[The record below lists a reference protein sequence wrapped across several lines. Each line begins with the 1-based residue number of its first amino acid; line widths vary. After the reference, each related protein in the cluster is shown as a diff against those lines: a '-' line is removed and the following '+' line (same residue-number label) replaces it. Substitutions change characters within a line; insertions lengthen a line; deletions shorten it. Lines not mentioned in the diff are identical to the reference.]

1 MKRRGKLSWFMLI
14 LLLVGAVPAN
24 SGAQSQAEYQADG
37 AILVGR
43 LSYLEGEVF
52 RFVPEDDDW
61 VPALEDT
68 PFGVDDALYSEED
81 GRAEIILP
89 NGIWMRIGSRTRIDL
104 IGLRSDL
111 TKVYMTSGTARVYG
125 RGSDLALSVETPF
138 GSVMATGET
147 AFDLYVDGDS
157 LEIVPLQG
165 TLSFIHGSTGKEYE
179 LIPNST
185 SIIADDLTVSTGDG
199 YGDPDWEAWN
209 RDRDSFWA
217 TRMSANGASAT
228 YLPPSIDDQAYDLEE
243 NGVWED
249 VSYDGGHYTFW
260 RPMYVGPG
268 WSPFTVGYWAPWRGE
283 WTWIPCEPF
292 GYVTHHYGNWIF
304 TRGRWYWAPPV
315 ALLRAYLR
323 PGLFYVPFAWYPGRV
338 AWIWSGLY
346 AGWIPLGPSEPYY
359 CHHRWGPH
367 VVIVKNASVIN
378 AAPAVTRYKNYRHAV
393 IIDRRDL
400 HRMDNYRNR
409 TIRVSQSSI
418 INAYHV
424 SPLPLG
430 LDRDFHWDNGRRGST
445 KPNLKMTPQPPAFE
459 KPRAYQ
465 AVRGDGASVAVTRL
479 REKARSIRSG
489 PVERKAAVVSPRAR
503 ARLPEPRV
511 IDKRDLGRPHEAR
524 AMDREETPT
533 VERAQPVPRE
543 TEQRAIWM
551 VPRPAPRSA
560 GGEEGQRAI
569 KREGGVRGQGTPPLP
584 GGSKASI
591 VGHRQVSSGRM
602 VGKPASRV
610 IQGPPLGQTR
620 GWVGRNLPSR

>member
-24 SGAQSQAEYQADG
+24 SGAQSQSEYPADG

-43 LSYLEGEVF
+43 LSYLGGEVF

-68 PFGVDDALYSEED
+68 PFGVDDAWYSEED
-81 GRAEIILP
+81 GRAEIIMP

-104 IGLRSDL
+104 IGLRRDL
-111 TKVYMTSGTARVYG
+111 TRVYMTSGTARFYG
-125 RGSDLALSVETPF
+125 RGSDSVASVETPF
-138 GSVMATGET
+138 GSVTATGGT
-147 AFDLYVDGDS
+147 AFDLYVDGES

-165 TLSFIHGSTGKEYE
+165 TLSFTHDSTGKEYE
-179 LIPNST
+179 LIPDST
-185 SIIADDLTVSTGDG
+185 SLIADDLTVSTGDG

-217 TRMSANGASAT
+217 TRRSANGASAT
-228 YLPPSIDDQAYDLEE
+228 YLPPDIDDQAYDLEE

-249 VSYDGGHYTFW
+249 VSYDGGHYIFW

-304 TRGRWYWAPPV
+304 TGGRWYWAPPV

-338 AWIWSGLY
+338 AWIRSGFNI
-346 AGWIPLGPSEPYY
+346 GWILLGPSEPYY
-359 CHHRWGPH
+359 CRHRWGPH
-367 VVIVKNASVIN
+367 VVIVNNADVIN

-393 IIDRRDL
+393 IINRSDL
-400 HRMDNYRNR
+400 HRVDGYRNR
-409 TIRVSQSSI
+409 TIRVSQGSI

-424 SPLPLG
+424 SPLPPG
-430 LDRDFHWDNGRRGST
+430 NDGNFRWDKGRRGPT
-445 KPNLKMTPQPPAFE
+445 NPNLEMKPPAFE
-459 KPRAYQ
+459 KARAYQ
-465 AVRGDGASVAVTRL
+465 AARGDGANVAVPDL
-479 REKARSIRSG
+479 REQARSIRSE
-489 PVERKAAVVSPRAR
+489 PVERKAEVIPPRAR
-503 ARLPEPRV
+503 AKLPEPRV
-511 IDKRDLGRPHEAR
+511 VDKRDLRRPHEAR
-524 AMDREETPT
+524 AMDHEGTSR
-533 VERAQPVPRE
+533 VERAQRIPPK
-543 TEQRAIWM
+543 TEQRARWM
-551 VPRPAPRSA
+551 LPRPTPRSA
-560 GGEEGQRAI
+560 GGEEGQKAI
-569 KREGGVRGQGTPPLP
+569 GREGRVPGQGTPPLP

-591 VGHRQVSSGRM
+591 VGNRQVSSGRM
-602 VGKPASRV
+602 VGKPASRM
-610 IQGPPLGQTR
+610 IQRLPLGQTR
-620 GWVGRNLPSR
+620 GLVGRNLRSR